1 MGAAH
6 RKSIVKEALD
16 RLDSLMAI
24 NRSRREAKQAIRD
37 EQGAIWS
44 VSTGRIH
51 SFKTRSSYQEH
62 VVRFIK
68 WARETHQTISLEQL
82 DPRADELAAAYLQQR
97 LAESKSPYTLQAE
110 RAALRLFF
118 ADRTLADSVGIPRR
132 ERANIARSRGPKK
145 HDRHFQPANWPQLVQ
160 FLQATGLRRHEVR
173 ALRCRDIFMRDDKL
187 LVHVVS
193 GKGGLERDVPV
204 LPGHEEEVSRV
215 IADRDPDTLVFERI
229 PKHMDVHSYRR
240 EYAQA
245 LYLHYAPGRSLPPPT
260 GRLKRGDYEVEA
272 VLQVSQALGHRRKD
286 VVLRHYLR

>member
-6 RKSIVKEALD
+6 RKSIVKEAID
-16 RLDSLMAI
+16 RLDDKMAI
-24 NRSRREAKQAIRD
+24 HQSRQEAKHAIRV
-37 EQGAIWS
+37 EQGATWS
-44 VSTGRIH
+44 VSTGKIH

-62 VVRFIK
+62 IIRFVK
-68 WARETHQTISLEQL
+68 WARQVHHVTSLAQL
-82 DPRADELAAAYLQQR
+82 DPRAGELATAYLRQR

-118 ADRTLADSVGIPRR
+118 GKRTLADAVDIPRR
-132 ERANIARSRGPKK
+132 ERAKITRSRGPKK
-145 HDRHFQPANWPQLVQ
+145 HDRHFQPANWPELVH

-173 ALRCRDIFMRDDKL
+173 ALRCCDVFCQDGKL
-187 LVHVVS
+187 FVHVRS
-193 GKGGLERDVPV
+193 GKGGLERDVPM
-204 LPGHEEEVSRV
+204 LPGHEEEVLAL
-215 IADRDPDTLVFERI
+215 IAGRDPNTLVFERI

-245 LYLHYAPGRSLPPPT
+245 LYLQCSPGRSLPPPT
-260 GRLKRGDYEVEA
+260 GRLKRGDYDVEA

>member
-1 MGAAH
+1 
-6 RKSIVKEALD
+6 
-16 RLDSLMAI
+16 MAI
-24 NRSRREAKQAIRD
+24 NHSRREAKQAIRE

-82 DPRADELAAAYLQQR
+82 DPRAGELATAYLQQW

-132 ERANIARSRGPKK
+132 KRANITRSRGPKK

-160 FLQATGLRRHEVR
+160 FLQATGLRRHELR

-187 LVHVVS
+187 LVHVAS
-193 GKGGLERDVPV
+193 GKGGLERDVLV
-204 LPGHEEEVSRV
+204 LPGCEAKVLVVS
-215 IADRDPDTLVFERI
+215 AGRDPDEVAFSRI
-229 PKHMDVHSYRR
+229 PKHVDVHSYRR

-245 LYLHYAPGRSLPPPT
+245 LYLHYAPGRSLPSPI
-260 GRLKRGDYEVEA
+260 GRLKRSDYDAEA
-272 VLQVSQALGHRRKD
+272 VLRVSQALGHRRRD